1 MTLVKTAVSA
11 IAIAALA
18 ACAGMMG
25 GGNTVRVNL
34 SGSQEVPP
42 VSTQASGSGSF
53 TIGDDGSVSGSVT
66 TTGMNAVAAHLHQG
80 ARGQNGPVAVPL
92 TKGGDNSWS
101 AAQGAKLNAAQMS
114 AFKAGNLY
122 VNIHSPQHKG
132 GEIRD
137 QLQP

>member
-1 MTLVKTAVSA
+1 
-11 IAIAALA
+11 
-18 ACAGMMG
+18 
-25 GGNTVRVNL
+25 
-34 SGSQEVPP
+34 
-42 VSTQASGSGSF
+42 
-53 TIGDDGSVSGSVT
+53 
-66 TTGMNAVAAHLHQG
+66 MNAVAAHLHQG